1 MSLLKKIF
9 GETAS
14 EEPVSKVNWILL
26 TEISQL
32 ETISKS
38 EKTVGIFKHS
48 TRCYTSK
55 VVLREFEKD
64 FDVDGESI
72 DMYFLDLIA
81 YRSISDEITKKY
93 NLCHE
98 SPQLLIIKKD
108 TLVAS
113 DSHMEIVNLEIA
125 SFI

>member
-1 MSLLKKIF
+1 MGLLKKIF
-9 GETAS
+9 GEAAS
-14 EEPVSKVNWILL
+14 ESVSKVNWIPL
-26 TEISQL
+26 TELSQL

-38 EKTVGIFKHS
+38 EKVVGVFKHS

-55 VVLREFEKD
+55 VVLRQFEKD
-64 FDVDGESI
+64 FDDLAESI

-81 YRSISDEITKKY
+81 YRSISNKIAEKY
-93 NLCHE
+93 NLWHE

-108 TLVAS
+108 NLVAS
-113 DSHMEIVNLEIA
+113 DSHMGIVNLEIA